1 MRYQVKSPVNGQLR
15 RYELAYV
22 GERNAQKVNDA
33 IEAARRGRSLVL
45 GRFLNDL
52 EVVDRVQQILYRD
65 ADSMMGC
72 GHHDPYGFGC
82 GDVLSAIEHA
92 LRSIKEEKESIKSA

>member
-33 IEAARRGRSLVL
+33 IEAARRGHSLLV
-45 GRFLNDL
+45 GRHLNDI
-52 EVVDRVQQILYRD
+52 EVLDRVQQLLYRD
-65 ADSMMGC
+65 ADSRMGC

-82 GDVLSAIEHA
+82 GDVLSVVEYA
-92 LRSIKEEKESIKSA
+92 LRSIEEERES